1 MRAHTRFSIT
11 VIAAAAAFAVGAR
24 ADAPNIYAIR
34 GARLVTAAGAPV
46 QSGTIVIR
54 NGAIEA
60 VGADVQAPA
69 DAFVIDGAG
78 MTVYPGLIDMGNST
92 GTDIQSNPNP
102 PGTFRTSE
110 DQERWKRSVIFRPE
124 MVAADH
130 LQADAPE
137 LSRYASA
144 GVTTVLAIPPG
155 SLVKGQSAL
164 VNVAA
169 PADEPQIGAVADTRK
184 GLQVVRTPVAL
195 HVALNASG
203 GRGGYPA
210 SLMGSIAFV
219 RQHFLDAQHQQLAQ
233 QQYERSKTGGSRPAH
248 DASLDALQ
256 PALARRLPV
265 VFEADLSREILRSLN
280 MAKEFNL
287 DPVITGAA
295 EADQVAADLKAQ
307 NARVI
312 YNLNYPVRSRA
323 LPPDADESL
332 RELQYQGQR
341 AEDPRRTR
349 EGRSALRVLSRGH
362 SRTARFRP
370 QRGSCRQGRRP
381 VSRRRRSGADDQR
394 REDCRRR
401 RTPRIART
409 RQDRQRHR
417 DRWRS
422 VRGKDPRASRV
433 RRRVQG
439 ECRGAASAG
448 RPRARWALSESE
460 IGNRTSAIGRCDERT
475 VSALSDPDCRF
486 PISDYLSPDVVVV
499 IFAGVFGLARSFR
512 CSSIFSRGTPFSIH
526 SGAGAPFRW

>member
-54 NGAIEA
+54 NGVIEA
-60 VGADVQAPA
+60 VGADVQTPA

-78 MTVYPGLIDMGNST
+78 MSVYPGLIDMGNST

-169 PADEPQIGAVADTRK
+169 PADEPQIGSVADTRK

-332 RELQYQGQR
+332 REL
-341 AEDPRRTR
+341 RTR
-349 EGRSALRVLSRGH
+349 ANAPKIPAELDKAGVLFAFSAEGIREPRDFVRNVARAVKEGLPADAAVRAL
-362 SRTARFRP
+362 TINAAKIA
-370 QRGSCRQGRRP
+370 
-381 VSRRRRSGADDQR
+381 GAD
-394 REDCRRR
+394 
-401 RTPRIART
+401 ARLG
-409 RQDRQRHR
+409 
-417 DRWRS
+417 S
-422 VRGKDPRASRV
+422 LERGKIANVIVTDGDLFEEKTRV
-433 RRRVQG
+433 RHVFVDGFKVSVEEPQAQG
-439 ECRGAASAG
+439 GRGRGG
-448 RPRARWALSESE
+448 R
-460 IGNRTSAIGRCDERT
+460 GNE
-475 VSALSDPDCRF
+475 
-486 PISDYLSPDVVVV
+486 
-499 IFAGVFGLARSFR
+499 
-512 CSSIFSRGTPFSIH
+512 
-526 SGAGAPFRW
+526 